1 MLYDTPCFNTKL
13 QNNKKLYIIIQ
24 VHRIVKIKGT
34 LNGKSMKNSHFPI
47 LSYPEVEEKYIRA
60 NIKHHYLFENAAEV
74 EEVLGIEI
82 RRIDGFEDL
91 SLKHQNLAE
100 ILVIDFINGF
110 GLEYREIINPV
121 KIELFNNDFK
131 LTFIEGNYS
140 LLSFNGDVH

>member
-1 MLYDTPCFNTKL
+1 
-13 QNNKKLYIIIQ
+13 
-24 VHRIVKIKGT
+24 
-34 LNGKSMKNSHFPI
+34 MKNSHFPI

-60 NIKHHYLFENAAEV
+60 NIKHHYIFENASEV

-82 RRIDGFEDL
+82 RRIDGFENL

-140 LLSFNGDVH
+140 LLNFNGDIH